1 MRLKRAN
8 ASVNGSWS
16 GQGEVP
22 WSIRA
27 GYTMR
32 LQRNWRQDLQA
43 DTTILS
49 QNLTFNGDVTLFEDW
64 RLSVGS
70 GYDFTAGEFTN
81 TQVNLLWD
89 LHCWEFSA
97 RWVPFGIQQSLQL
110 RLAVKSAMLRDVKLE
125 KRFQGSGLIR

>member
-1 MRLKRAN
+1 
-8 ASVNGSWS
+8 
-16 GQGEVP
+16 
-22 WSIRA
+22 
-27 GYTMR
+27 MR

-64 RLSVGS
+64 RLTVGS

-97 RWVPFGIQQSLQL
+97 RWVPFGIQQSLQAPPGGQIVDAARCEVGKAL
-110 RLAVKSAMLRDVKLE
+110 PGIGLDPLIFSGSAS
-125 KRFQGSGLIR
+125 GSTGRSRKTGRRSWRPC